1 MGGVKIIRVW
11 GRADNF
17 DIELSEKGG
26 RWVCTVPPDIADGQY
41 AVELHAVNLFGETAY
56 WTGTLYM
63 CNGVCH
69 LEIKEVPYVI
79 MFSKNTDRLFFL
91 EQSHEIL
98 IRKGCEHYARTH

>member
-1 MGGVKIIRVW
+1 MNRPKILRVW
-11 GRADNF
+11 GKADNL
-17 DIELSEKGG
+17 DIEFSKEGE
-26 RWVCTVPPDIADGQY
+26 RWACTVPPDTKDGQY
-41 AVELHAVNLFGETAY
+41 AAEIHVINEFSQTAY

-91 EQSHEIL
+91 EQSHEII
-98 IRKGCEHYARTH
+98 IRKGCEHYARAH

>member
-11 GRADNF
+11 GKADNF

-26 RWVCTVPPDIADGQY
+26 RWVCTVPPDTADGQY